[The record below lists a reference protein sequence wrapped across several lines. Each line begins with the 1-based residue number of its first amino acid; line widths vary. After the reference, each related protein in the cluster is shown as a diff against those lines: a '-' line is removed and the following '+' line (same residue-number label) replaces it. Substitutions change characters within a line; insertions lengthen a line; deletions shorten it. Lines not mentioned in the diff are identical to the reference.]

1 MKARPLP
8 ERKPSGK
15 LVNIYTANIVFLFNC
30 TSLDELKSIQSFL
43 NNLNTT
49 LNVSKVLIYNKLGD
63 IYNGE
68 ISEKIIIT
76 SSNDFNIFGCIHRK
90 FKNWLADNKFDIF
103 ISFTNKNNLY
113 SDSIISAVSSDFKA
127 GKYHHENNDLF
138 DLTIDSDT
146 KNYNKQL
153 ESFIHYLNTLNINA

>member
-1 MKARPLP
+1 MKVRPLP

-15 LVNIYTANIVFLFNC
+15 LVNINTANIIFLFNC

-43 NNLNTT
+43 SNLDTA
-49 LNVSKVLIYNKLGD
+49 LNVSKVLIYSKLGD
-63 IYNGE
+63 IDNGE
-68 ISEKIIIT
+68 SSEKIIIF
-76 SSNDFNIFGCIHRK
+76 SSNDFNVFGCINRK
-90 FKNWLADNKFDIF
+90 FKNWLADNKFDMF
-103 ISFTNKNNLY
+103 ISFTNKHNLF

-127 GKYHHENNDLF
+127 GKYYHENIDLF

-153 ESFIHYLNTLNINA
+153 ELFIHYLNKLNINA